1 MTELKVTPFSKNF
14 SSNYRY
20 SDVFG
25 PPPEKKFKDK
35 VYDIYY
41 SKPVQL
47 FSFICIFYALFAEEF
62 KYLFCSIS
70 ADPAFSGV
78 SIFLLCYFFCELLLT
93 CYLNQNYLWSF
104 DFFIDFLAAGSLIID
119 INGLYD
125 DIISSNDATVVSA
138 DTTKYGRVIKLD
150 SRSAR
155 ILRFVRFFRIGK
167 VLSALRIRQPV
178 ELEDHPSMV
187 GDLLTEKIIRRL
199 LVCIIAMIIILP
211 FCDTLLY
218 VETINDEYS
227 GVGDIHY
234 LSQMDNIDKYERCD
248 MISTFHKNHD
258 TLLSF
263 QLCGNC
269 IYSNLSECGLVLDYK
284 DEGEIRDAFR
294 FSEYME
300 VRVDSIYLHI
310 LHKLFI
316 FTLFLFV

>member
-1 MTELKVTPFSKNF
+1 MTEVKVTPYSKAF
-14 SSNYRY
+14 SSSRTF

-25 PPPEKKFKDK
+25 PPPEKRLKDK
-35 VYDIYY
+35 VNDIYY

-70 ADPAFSGV
+70 TDPVFSGV
-78 SIFLLCYFFCELLLT
+78 SIFLLCYFFCELILT

-104 DFFIDFLAAGSLIID
+104 DFFIDFMAAASLIID

-125 DIISSNDATVVSA
+125 DLISSNDATVISA

-155 ILRFVRFFRIGK
+155 ILRFIRFFRIGK
-167 VLSALRIRQPV
+167 ILSALRIRQTV

-199 LVCIIAMIIILP
+199 LVCIIAMIIVLP

-218 VETINDEYS
+218 VEKINDEYS

-234 LSQMDNIDKYERCD
+234 LSQISNLNKYERCD
-248 MISTFHKNHD
+248 MINTFHNEHS

-269 IYSNLSECGLVLDYK
+269 IYTNLTECGIKLEYK
-284 DEGEIRDAFR
+284 NEKEIRDAFR

-300 VRVDSIYLHI
+300 VRVSSIYIYYYYL
-310 LHKLFI
+310 LNRL
-316 FTLFLFV
+316 